1 MNQCEFIKSDGNR
14 CKARPIKGSGF
25 CFRHNPD
32 MVEEKLNASQRGG
45 LNRRLQ
51 GVYGQEVTLKE
62 PEDIKVFLGKVIN
75 AIWTGKAP
83 AQLGSSMGFLARC
96 WLDAHDSAEVDKR
109 IIEIEKRLEKA
120 EK

>member
-51 GVYGQEVTLKE
+51 GVYGQEIVLKE
-62 PEDIKVFLGKVIN
+62 AEDIKNFLGKVIN
-75 AIWTGKAP
+75 AIWTGNAP
-83 AQLGSSMGFLARC
+83 TQLGSSVGFLARC
-96 WLDAHDSAEVDKR
+96 WLDAHDAADTDKR
-109 IIEIEKRLEKA
+109 INEIEKKLEKVD
-120 EK
+120 K